1 MKKYYLSVTLLLGL
15 IISCYTTNLNAQ
27 LTLPAGS
34 PEAEV
39 TQRVGI
45 TDITIHYNRPYV
57 KGRKIWGGLVPYGF
71 NDLGFGT
78 AKSAP
83 WRAGADYNTTIEFTD
98 DVKLEGKDVK
108 AGKYALFF
116 APKEDGDV
124 TVVLSTNTTSWG
136 SYFYDKSEDVVRFDV
151 KSKTIDNSI
160 EMLTYSF
167 DTADATSTI
176 ASLKWEKKEIPFKIE
191 VAVTDIVMEGIAND
205 LRNPKGFKQTTWDEA
220 AEYAFNAGNSEKALE
235 WINTSISGQFFS
247 KETFANLSL
256 KARILA
262 TLGKDAESKTFLDKA
277 LPMGTASEIYQIG
290 NRFLIGKDY
299 DDALSVMKTNVKNNK
314 GAWPSNYGLGRA
326 YSAKGD
332 YKNAIKSITKSLK
345 VAPANFKPRLEQSL
359 VRLKK
364 GEDINTPA
372 N

>member
-1 MKKYYLSVTLLLGL
+1 MKKNGIKFLFGFIFLSM
-15 IISCYTTNLNAQ
+15 TTMVSAQ
-27 LTLPAGS
+27 LTVPAGS

-78 AKSAP
+78 SKSAP
-83 WRAGADYNTTIEFTD
+83 WRAGADYNTTIAFTH
-98 DVKLEGKDVK
+98 DVTLEGNAVK
-108 AGKYALFF
+108 AGKYGLFF
-116 APKEDGDV
+116 AVKEDGGV
-124 TVVLSTNTTSWG
+124 TVILSSNTTSWG
-136 SYFYDKSEDVVRFDV
+136 SYFYQESEDVLRFEV
-151 KSKTIDNSI
+151 QSKEIENTI

-314 GAWPSNYGLGRA
+314 GAWPSNFGLARA
-326 YSAKGD
+326 YSANGD
-332 YKNAIKSITKSLK
+332 YKNAIKSLTKSLK
-345 VAPANFKPRLEQSL
+345 VAPANFKPRLEQNIE
-359 VRLKK
+359 RLKK

-372 N
+372 K